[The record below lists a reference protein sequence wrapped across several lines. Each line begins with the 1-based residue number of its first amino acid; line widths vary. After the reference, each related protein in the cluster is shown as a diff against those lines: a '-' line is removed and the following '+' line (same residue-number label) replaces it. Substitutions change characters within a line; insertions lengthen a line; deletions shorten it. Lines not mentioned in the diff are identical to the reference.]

1 MGISSVFSGTLKIA
15 LHTEDV
21 LFNILKLKWIYS

>member
-1 MGISSVFSGTLKIA
+1 MRTSSVFSGTLKIA
-15 LHTEDV
+15 LYTEDV